1 LLDYTKYYSE
11 LAKKIKASEI
21 RELLALIRERKD
33 IVSFAG
39 GIPDPATFPKEKLA
53 EISKY
58 VIETYGDSALQYSET
73 KGIIEVRE
81 TLSDFVW
88 RYRYI
93 SADAEDIIITTGSQS
108 ALDIIARALIDP
120 GDTIIT
126 ENPTYLAA
134 LGAFKNS
141 GAKIVGIPID
151 EKGIKTDSLEKKLK
165 ELAERRERVK
175 FIYVIPVGLGPAGTT
190 MDKDRKKHLLEIAS
204 KYDLLI
210 VEDDPYS
217 YIIFEPNVE
226 VSSLKSMDSE
236 GRVIYMS
243 TVSKILAPGLRIGW
257 IIANHELIRKFEL
270 IKQYVDLHSP
280 TLNQY
285 IVAEAVKRGIV
296 IETVNKAVPRYR
308 RKRDVMVKAI
318 DDEMGELV
326 QYYKP
331 VGGLFVFTYVKTDKF
346 YSDVLL
352 EKALMQY
359 KVAYVPGGSFH
370 PDGTGRNSMR
380 LNFSYPSEEQIEEG
394 ISRLASFIKES
405 LK

>member
-1 LLDYTKYYSE
+1 M
-11 LAKKIKASEI
+11 
-21 RELLALIRERKD
+21 
-33 IVSFAG
+33 
-39 GIPDPATFPKEKLA
+39 
-53 EISKY
+53 
-58 VIETYGDSALQYSET
+58 
-73 KGIIEVRE
+73 
-81 TLSDFVW
+81 SDFVW

-175 FIYVIPVGLGPAGTT
+175 FIYVIPVGQNPAGTT

-359 KVAYVPGGSFH
+359 KVAYVPGEVF
-370 PDGTGRNSMR
+370 TLMVRV
-380 LNFSYPSEEQIEEG
+380 EIV
-394 ISRLASFIKES
+394 
-405 LK
+405 

>member
-1 LLDYTKYYSE
+1 
-11 LAKKIKASEI
+11 
-21 RELLALIRERKD
+21 
-33 IVSFAG
+33 
-39 GIPDPATFPKEKLA
+39 
-53 EISKY
+53 
-58 VIETYGDSALQYSET
+58 
-73 KGIIEVRE
+73 
-81 TLSDFVW
+81 
-88 RYRYI
+88 
-93 SADAEDIIITTGSQS
+93 
-108 ALDIIARALIDP
+108 
-120 GDTIIT
+120 
-126 ENPTYLAA
+126 
-134 LGAFKNS
+134 
-141 GAKIVGIPID
+141 
-151 EKGIKTDSLEKKLK
+151 
-165 ELAERRERVK
+165 ERRERVK
-175 FIYVIPVGLGPAGTT
+175 FIYVIPVGQNPAGTT